1 MKLEIRNVTIAVEGK
16 EIIRDLS
23 LTIQPG
29 ETHAIMGPN
38 GSGKSSLSQAL
49 IGNTKYEITTG
60 EILMDEKNLL
70 EMKPDERLR
79 QGLFLGFQ
87 YPREIEGVRIS
98 TFLKA
103 IYENKCKAVMGDK
116 YKPTLMIHFT
126 KTLEGLMTTLGIDTS
141 YMHRYLNHGFSGGE
155 KKKLELLQMCMVDP
169 RYVIMDEIDS
179 GLDIDALRVIS
190 TALNNYR
197 SKDTG
202 LLLITHYDR
211 ILQQVKPDFVHIM
224 VDGRIVRS
232 GGYELAGE
240 VEKSG
245 YESFKLKVVN

>member
-1 MKLEIRNVTIAVEGK
+1 MKLKIINLAIAVEGK
-16 EIIRDLS
+16 EIIHDLS
-23 LTIQPG
+23 LSIQPG

-49 IGNTKYEITTG
+49 IGNTKYEIVSG
-60 EILMDEKNLL
+60 EILMDGKNLL

-103 IYENKCKAVMGDK
+103 IYENKCKAVMGDT
-116 YKPTLMIHFT
+116 YKPTLMIHFA

-155 KKKLELLQMCMVDP
+155 KKKLEILQMCMVDP

-224 VDGRIVRS
+224 VDGRIVKS
-232 GGYELAGE
+232 GGAELADE

-245 YESFKLKVVN
+245 YEGFKL

>member
-1 MKLEIRNVTIAVEGK
+1 MGLEIKNISVRVKDQGQD
-16 EIIRDLS
+16 IIHDLS
-23 LTIQPG
+23 LTINTG
-29 ETHAIMGPN
+29 EVHAIMGPN

-49 IGNTKYEITTG
+49 IGNSKYEIRNG
-60 EILMDEKNLL
+60 EIVMDGKNVL

-232 GGYELAGE
+232 GGYELAEE

-245 YESFKLKVVN
+245 YESFKVKS

>member
-1 MKLEIRNVTIAVEGK
+1 MGLEIRNLKLEVDGK
-16 EIIRDLS
+16 EIIHDLS
-23 LTIQPG
+23 LTIKPG

-49 IGNTKYEITTG
+49 IGNSKYEIRNG
-60 EILMDEKNLL
+60 EVIMDGQNLL

-103 IYENKCKAVMGDK
+103 IYENKCKAVMGDT

-155 KKKLELLQMCMVDP
+155 KKKLEILQMQMVDP

-190 TALNNYR
+190 AALNNYR

-211 ILQQVKPDFVHIM
+211 ILKQVKPDFVHIM

-232 GGYELAGE
+232 GGYELASE
-240 VEKSG
+240 VEANG
-245 YESFKLKVVN
+245 YESFKSK

>member
-1 MKLEIRNVTIAVEGK
+1 MGLEIKNISVRVKDQGQD
-16 EIIRDLS
+16 IIHDLS
-23 LTIQPG
+23 LTINMG
-29 ETHAIMGPN
+29 EVHAIMGPN

-49 IGNTKYEITTG
+49 IGNSKYEIRNG
-60 EILMDEKNLL
+60 EIVMDGKNVL

-103 IYENKCKAVMGDK
+103 IYENKCKAVMGDN

-126 KTLEGLMTTLGIDTS
+126 KTLEGLMTTLAIDTS

-232 GGYELAGE
+232 GGYELANE
-240 VEKSG
+240 VEANG
-245 YESFKLKVVN
+245 YESFKSK

>member
-1 MKLEIRNVTIAVEGK
+1 MKLEIRNLTIAIEDK
-16 EIIRDLS
+16 EIIHDLS
-23 LTIQPG
+23 LVIQPG

-49 IGNTKYEITTG
+49 IGNTKYEIVSG
-60 EILMDEKNLL
+60 EILMDGKNLL

-103 IYENKCKAVMGDK
+103 IYENKCKAVMGDT

-155 KKKLELLQMCMVDP
+155 KKKLEILQMCMVDP
-169 RYVIMDEIDS
+169 RYVVMDEIDS

-190 TALNNYR
+190 TALNNFR

-211 ILQQVKPDFVHIM
+211 ILKQVKPDFVHIM
-224 VDGRIVRS
+224 VDGRIVKS
-232 GGYELAGE
+232 GGAELADE

-245 YESFKLKVVN
+245 YEGFKL

>member
-1 MKLEIRNVTIAVEGK
+1 
-16 EIIRDLS
+16 
-23 LTIQPG
+23 
-29 ETHAIMGPN
+29 
-38 GSGKSSLSQAL
+38 
-49 IGNTKYEITTG
+49 
-60 EILMDEKNLL
+60 
-70 EMKPDERLR
+70 
-79 QGLFLGFQ
+79 
-87 YPREIEGVRIS
+87 
-98 TFLKA
+98 
-103 IYENKCKAVMGDK
+103 
-116 YKPTLMIHFT
+116 
-126 KTLEGLMTTLGIDTS
+126 
-141 YMHRYLNHGFSGGE
+141 
-155 KKKLELLQMCMVDP
+155 MVDP

>member
-1 MKLEIRNVTIAVEGK
+1 MKLEIRNLAIAVEGK
-16 EIIRDLS
+16 KIIHDLS
-23 LTIQPG
+23 LTIKPG

-49 IGNTKYEITTG
+49 IGNSKYEIVSG
-60 EILMDEKNLL
+60 EILMDGNNLL

-155 KKKLELLQMCMVDP
+155 KKKLEILQMQMVDP

-179 GLDIDALRVIS
+179 GLDVDAVRVIS
-190 TALNNYR
+190 TALNNFR

-211 ILQQVKPDFVHIM
+211 ILKLVKPDFVHIM

-232 GGYELAGE
+232 GGYELAEE

-245 YESFKLKVVN
+245 YESFRASL

>member
-1 MKLEIRNVTIAVEGK
+1 MKLEIRNLAIAVEGK
-16 EIIRDLS
+16 EIIHDLS

-49 IGNTKYEITTG
+49 IGNSKYEIRNG
-60 EILMDEKNLL
+60 EVIMDGQNLL

-103 IYENKCKAVMGDK
+103 IYENKCKAVMGDT

-126 KTLEGLMTTLGIDTS
+126 KPLEGLMTTLGIDTS

-155 KKKLELLQMCMVDP
+155 KKKLEILQMQMVDP
-169 RYVIMDEIDS
+169 RYVVMDEIDS

-211 ILQQVKPDFVHIM
+211 ILKQVKPDFVHIM

-232 GGYELAGE
+232 GGYELANE
-240 VEKSG
+240 VEANG
-245 YESFKLKVVN
+245 YESFKSK

>member
-49 IGNTKYEITTG
+49 IGNTKYEIKNG
-60 EILMDEKNLL
+60 EVVMDGKNVL

-190 TALNNYR
+190 TALNNFR

-232 GGYELAGE
+232 GGYELANE
-240 VEKSG
+240 VEANG
-245 YESFKLKVVN
+245 YESFKSK

>member
-1 MKLEIRNVTIAVEGK
+1 MKLEIRNLTIAIEDK
-16 EIIRDLS
+16 EIIHDLS
-23 LTIQPG
+23 LVIQPG

-49 IGNTKYEITTG
+49 IGNSKYEIRNG
-60 EILMDEKNLL
+60 EIVMDGKNVL

-232 GGYELAGE
+232 GGYELASE

-245 YESFKLKVVN
+245 YESFKEIKN

>member
-49 IGNTKYEITTG
+49 IGNTKYEIKNG
-60 EILMDEKNLL
+60 EVVMDGKNVL

-211 ILQQVKPDFVHIM
+211 ILKQVKPDFVHIM

-245 YESFKLKVVN
+245 YESFKLKVVS

>member
-1 MKLEIRNVTIAVEGK
+1 MKLEIRNLTIAIEDK
-16 EIIRDLS
+16 EIIHDLS
-23 LTIQPG
+23 LVIQPG
-29 ETHAIMGPN
+29 ETHAIRGPN

-49 IGNTKYEITTG
+49 IGNTKYDIVSG
-60 EILMDEKNLL
+60 EIMIDGKNLL

-103 IYENKCKAVMGDK
+103 IYENKCKAVMGDT

-155 KKKLELLQMCMVDP
+155 KKKLEILQMCMVDP
-169 RYVIMDEIDS
+169 RYVVMDEIDS

-190 TALNNYR
+190 TALNNFR

-211 ILQQVKPDFVHIM
+211 ILKQVKPDFVHIM
-224 VDGRIVRS
+224 VDGRIVKS
-232 GGYELAGE
+232 GGAELADE

-245 YESFKLKVVN
+245 YEGFKL

>member
-1 MKLEIRNVTIAVEGK
+1 MKLEIRNLTIAIEDK
-16 EIIRDLS
+16 EIIHDLS
-23 LTIQPG
+23 LVIQPG

-49 IGNTKYEITTG
+49 IGNTKYDIVSG
-60 EILMDEKNLL
+60 EIMIDGKNLL

-103 IYENKCKAVMGDK
+103 IYENKCKAVMGDT

-155 KKKLELLQMCMVDP
+155 KKKLEILQMCMVDP
-169 RYVIMDEIDS
+169 RYVVMDEIDS

-190 TALNNYR
+190 TALNNFR

-211 ILQQVKPDFVHIM
+211 ILKQVKPDFVHIM
-224 VDGRIVRS
+224 VDGRIVKS
-232 GGYELAGE
+232 GGAELADE

-245 YESFKLKVVN
+245 YEGFKL